1 MAHKQIHVIYV
12 FNYNDMFACVNEI
25 INVDKIRFF
34 DANTYLFK
42 LLRRDSQFIK
52 FFVNPKL

>member
-1 MAHKQIHVIYV
+1 
-12 FNYNDMFACVNEI
+12 MFACVNEI

-52 FFVNPKL
+52 FVEPKIIKFVKK